1 MRRYLPSLYCQRK
14 VGHRDVDHA
23 VVDLVGELHVRVRA
37 GIEREGIVKQYVK
50 FEEGVIEE
58 GLRRHGEGNLRQA

>member
-1 MRRYLPSLYCQRK
+1 M
-14 VGHRDVDHA
+14 
-23 VVDLVGELHVRVRA
+23 VDLVGELHVRVRA
-37 GIEREGIVKQYVK
+37 GIEREGVVKQYVK